1 MDVSKLR
8 FDIEITYSCDEG
20 EGDAILDN
28 GTYEQAVKLV
38 QDLDSRTYITGYY
51 HCMSIF
57 TFDVYDENGELLDL
71 CTILDGDYEWVPEY
85 YSIDKDDATEVPGYL
100 LELLEELVLL
110 EELKNGDEGKRAR
123 EVEELKTRID
133 KLKKELKEAE
143 EKLSKLEEKK

>member
-51 HCMSIF
+51 HYMSIDM
-57 TFDVYDENGELLDL
+57 FDVHDENGELLDFS
-71 CTILDGDYEWVPEY
+71 TILDGGYEWVPEY
-85 YSIDKDDATEVPGYL
+85 YSSDKDDATEIPEYL
-100 LELLEELVLL
+100 LKFLED
-110 EELKNGDEGKRAR
+110 LKNGDEGKRAR

-133 KLKKELKEAE
+133 RLKKELKEAE
-143 EKLSKLEEKK
+143 EKLAKLEEKK